1 MEMLQLVEEGSE
13 LEEKEKEIKQRRY
26 FLLDSKETVE
36 QTDTR
41 VKVEDV
47 EIISENA
54 GIVRNS
60 SISERLK
67 IITKNQ

>member
-60 SISERLK
+60 SISDRLE